1 MGELKIF
8 CSGRGNEELKIIRS
22 PFSLFRLH
30 LFLYQN
36 NIEGV
41 FLVRYVFLLCGVPK
55 KVMFDMHVAAV
66 LLTGGVFLM
75 P

>member
-41 FLVRYVFLLCGVPK
+41 FSSSLRIPTMWSSK
-55 KVMFDMHVAAV
+55 KGDV
-66 LLTGGVFLM
+66 
-75 P
+75 